1 MRIPIVRILLSGSHV
16 CALVLNVLF
25 ARALSEYLPASL
37 PLVVNTVNPGY
48 CFSELRRGITYS
60 QAISFRLMDLA
71 FGRTAEQGARQLV
84 WAALGPDGKEG
95 RHVSW
100 VRGAYVST
108 QGIKEPSDFV
118 ISQDGGRAQEKIWV
132 SFCSCSTLYL

>member
-1 MRIPIVRILLSGSHV
+1 MRIPIFRTPLPGSHV
-16 CALVLNVLF
+16 CALVLNVF
-25 ARALSEYLPASL
+25 FTRALSEQLPTSV
-37 PLVVNTVNPGY
+37 PLIVDAVNPGY
-48 CFSELRRGITYS
+48 CFSELRRAVTVAT
-60 QAISFRLMDLA
+60 AIRFRLMDLA

-100 VRGAYVST
+100 MRGAYVST
-108 QGIKEPSDFV
+108 QSIKEPSDFV

-132 SFCSCSTLYL
+132 SS